1 MKKRSIWLLVAMLIA
16 TAVFAFAACRK
27 DPEYQLSETE
37 ITLTVGE
44 SKQLSIAPV
53 PEEEVVWSSSNE
65 SVATVENGTVTAHA
79 AGSAAVSAT
88 VGGVDYKLSCAVN
101 VREAGVA
108 DNGYRLDFARLA
120 LKTGESKQIR
130 VLNEEGD
137 YVSSVTYSSANDAVA
152 TVSADGTVTAAGNGE
167 TNIIAKDRKS
177 VV

>member
-1 MKKRSIWLLVAMLIA
+1 MKKRSIWLLVAILIA
-16 TAVFAFAACRK
+16 TTVFAFAACRK

-88 VGGVDYKLSCAVN
+88 VGG
-101 VREAGVA
+101 G
-108 DNGYRLDFARLA
+108 RL
-120 LKTGESKQIR
+120 
-130 VLNEEGD
+130 
-137 YVSSVTYSSANDAVA
+137 
-152 TVSADGTVTAAGNGE
+152 
-167 TNIIAKDRKS
+167 
-177 VV
+177 